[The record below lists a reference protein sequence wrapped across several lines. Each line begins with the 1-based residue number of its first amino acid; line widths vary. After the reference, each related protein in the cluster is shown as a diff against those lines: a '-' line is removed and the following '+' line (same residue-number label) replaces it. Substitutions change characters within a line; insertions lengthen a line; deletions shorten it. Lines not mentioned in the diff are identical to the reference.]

1 MCGTITDREYRVP
14 QPHLLEPAHAPAAP
28 AQPITVV
35 LIHDNRSTRDGIV
48 AIIRKQP
55 GFKILATAAVV
66 EEALRLVQQRRPQV
80 VLLDL
85 GGDVDD
91 RLTLAGALHG
101 EVPESRVVLMG
112 VRLLQEDIES
122 FIQAGVSGF
131 IMADATV
138 ARLVSTLQSVADGI
152 QVLPPELAAPLFV
165 QLNRH
170 GHKPRRKPSLDAKQ
184 LTAREREVA
193 DLIVQGF
200 ANKEIARRMG
210 IALHTVKSHVHKVLS
225 KLAVNTR
232 LEVAAFAQREA
243 RRQLPEGG

>member
-1 MCGTITDREYRVP
+1 MP
-14 QPHLLEPAHAPAAP
+14 QPLLLEPARAPAAP

-35 LIHDNRSTRDGIV
+35 LIDDNRSTRDGIV
-48 AIIRKQP
+48 ALIRQQP

-66 EEALRLVQQRRPQV
+66 EEALRLVRLRRPEV

-85 GGDVDD
+85 GGDADD

-101 EVPESRVVLMG
+101 QSPTSRVVLMG
-112 VRLLQEDIES
+112 VRLQQEDIES

-138 ARLVSTLQSVADGI
+138 DQLITTIQTVAAGL
-152 QVLPPELAAPLFV
+152 QVLPQELTTPLFV
-165 QLNRH
+165 QLNRQ
-170 GHKPRRKPSLDAKQ
+170 GLKPQRKLALDAKL
-184 LTAREREVA
+184 LTARERQVA
-193 DLIVQGF
+193 DLIVQGCS
-200 ANKEIARRMG
+200 NKEIASRMG

-232 LEVAAFAQREA
+232 LEVAAFAQHGT
-243 RRQLPEGG
+243 RRPVPVWS